1 MFLQILSIMGLEDMN
16 ITDPALQTTA
26 LTIILAACC
35 VIAVLFVVMIIDFLA
50 RILSRFIPRWNR
62 NS

>member
-1 MFLQILSIMGLEDMN
+1 M
-16 ITDPALQTTA
+16 A
-26 LTIILAACC
+26 LTILEIIGMPLDGLEPVAQEMLLNTILS
-35 VIAVLFVVMIIDFLA
+35 VTGVLIVLFVTMIIDFLA

>member
-1 MFLQILSIMGLEDMN
+1 M
-16 ITDPALQTTA
+16 A
-26 LTIILAACC
+26 LTILEILGFPLDN
-35 VIAVLFVVMIIDFLA
+35 VDPIAQEMVFSTICSVSGVLIVLFVVMIIDFLA

>member
-1 MFLQILSIMGLEDMN
+1 MAFTILDILGFPLDN
-16 ITDPALQTTA
+16 VDPIAQEIVFS
-26 LTIILAACC
+26 TIASVSGVLI
-35 VIAVLFVVMIIDFLA
+35 VLFVVMIIDFLA